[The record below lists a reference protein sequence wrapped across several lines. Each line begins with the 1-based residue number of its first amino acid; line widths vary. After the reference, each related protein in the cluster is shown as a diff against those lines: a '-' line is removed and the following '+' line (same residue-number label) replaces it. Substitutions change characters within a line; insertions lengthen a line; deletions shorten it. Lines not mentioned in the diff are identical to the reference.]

1 MSIISQD
8 KGKIINFDNMTWVYI
23 NFDEGDD
30 DVCIR
35 TETVDSLFEDLGY
48 YKTEERAREVLQEI
62 IETYLDCNEQSVL
75 ANYAYENCW
84 CLRNVIYEMPAD

>member
-75 ANYAYENCW
+75 ANYAYVKNE
-84 CLRNVIYEMPAD
+84 VYEMPTE

>member
-1 MSIISQD
+1 MLIISQD
-8 KGKIINFDNMTWVYI
+8 KGKIINFDNMTRVYI

-62 IETYLDCNEQSVL
+62 IKAYKET
-75 ANYAYENCW
+75 NYEYENCW